1 MIKVTTSST
10 ECAKMCGNF
19 LAKLWKFL
27 ITPWRDRNN
36 EELTLEELDKNRAD
50 IEESLKESL
59 NYFSQ
64 LEYTDSNRVIA
75 VFSVLKNK
83 LMRPE
88 LYRTW
93 LKGLYRV
100 QLIELTETSD
110 YFEWKFPLKLDK
122 TVSSSKIKESVI
134 STVVNQQEEL
144 ESFL

>member
-1 MIKVTTSST
+1 MFTGGINKVW
-10 ECAKMCGNF
+10 
-19 LAKLWKFL
+19 KLL

-36 EELTLEELDKNRAD
+36 NHLIIEELDKNRAD

-64 LEYTDSNRVIA
+64 LEYTDSSRINA

-93 LKGLYRV
+93 LKGLYKV
-100 QLIELTETSD
+100 KLIELTETSD
-110 YFEWKFPLKLDK
+110 AFEWKFPIKIDK
-122 TVSSSKIKESVI
+122 ITSSSKIKENVI
-134 STVVNQQEEL
+134 NSIVNKQEEL